1 MEDIHLLLI
10 PVVEC
15 LKGGEVVLSIE
26 KLIQKEI

>member
-15 LKGGEVVLSIE
+15 LKGG
-26 KLIQKEI
+26 